1 LYLGKKK
8 KKRIWWLP
16 EYYFN
21 PPEKQPGEVN
31 NYTYGDFSVT
41 MCPACKKAW
50 ELGLVGKKRIPV
62 YYDDFPTLN
71 LKEETCPSCEVKDET
86 D

>member
-1 LYLGKKK
+1 LGKKK

-16 EYYFN
+16 DYYFN
-21 PPEKQPGEVN
+21 PPDKQPGEVN
-31 NYTYGDFSVT
+31 NYAYGDFSVT
-41 MCPACKKAW
+41 MCPSCRKAW

-62 YYDDFPTLN
+62 YYEDFPTLN
-71 LKEETCPSCEVKDET
+71 LKEETCPGCKEKNET

>member
-1 LYLGKKK
+1 MGKKK

-16 EYYFN
+16 DYYFN

-31 NYTYGDFSVT
+31 NYSYGDFSV
-41 MCPACKKAW
+41 MLCPACKKAW

-62 YYDDFPTLN
+62 YYDDFPTWK
-71 LKEETCPSCEVKDET
+71 LKEETCPSCKGKDET